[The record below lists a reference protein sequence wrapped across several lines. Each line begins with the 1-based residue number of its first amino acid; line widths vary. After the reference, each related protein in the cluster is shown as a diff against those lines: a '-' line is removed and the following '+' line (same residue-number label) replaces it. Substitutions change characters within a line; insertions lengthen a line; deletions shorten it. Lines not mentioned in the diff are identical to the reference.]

1 MSGAGRPLDWVE
13 IEACLRDLGDE
24 LLRRRCGPRSV
35 VVVGG
40 AFVAH
45 QHIRRATTDVDVVL
59 EIDDELAAAAAAVGQ
74 RRGLEPDWLN
84 NRANPWLPATFEL
97 RDCVR
102 VLQQGPLDVL
112 FPPTDIVVLMKI
124 AAGGRTDNDQADLR
138 SLWSRSSYTTAA
150 EAVDAFYVAYPNER
164 PDPYLVAWLQAVIA

>member
-74 RRGLEPDWLN
+74 RRGLEP
-84 NRANPWLPATFEL
+84 T
-97 RDCVR
+97 
-102 VLQQGPLDVL
+102 G
-112 FPPTDIVVLMKI
+112 
-124 AAGGRTDNDQADLR
+124 
-138 SLWSRSSYTTAA
+138 
-150 EAVDAFYVAYPNER
+150 
-164 PDPYLVAWLQAVIA
+164 